1 MERGNVNEATP
12 RPWRHGADWN
22 HPKNRR
28 IYGADFAQVAKIY
41 AEDFSDRRGKGL
53 ADAALI
59 VEAVNAHDRLA
70 RMAEAGA
77 ELVEALGAFSDAA
90 KARDLYVDGNVSRAM
105 ALVYEKQHAYE
116 EASRALPDA

>member
-28 IYGADFAQVAKIY
+28 IYGANFAQVAKIY

-59 VEAVNAHDRLA
+59 VEAVNAHDRLQ
-70 RMAEAGA
+70 AEHDAVTRFLA
-77 ELVEALGAFSDAA
+77 AMEAD
-90 KARDLYVDGNVSRAM
+90 
-105 ALVYEKQHAYE
+105 
-116 EASRALPDA
+116 EASVMPLLSKANGEWHVFKRAVKEVRGES